1 MAKLVSIARE
11 HQCVVICS
19 LHAPRSAI
27 FSGIHDLLLLSA
39 GGRVC
44 YSGKAADAGDQ
55 TPAVRCMCTCMC
67 MRDVKGSTPVCT
79 CFRPSCAQK
88 PGFDKRERSEF
99 PQ

>member
-44 YSGKAADAGDQ
+44 YSGKAADAGNNN
-55 TPAVRCMCTCMC
+55 PGREVY
-67 MRDVKGSTPVCT
+67 VYVCVY
-79 CFRPSCAQK
+79 
-88 PGFDKRERSEF
+88 ERRQGKHTRVHLLSAF
-99 PQ
+99 LLAKTGV